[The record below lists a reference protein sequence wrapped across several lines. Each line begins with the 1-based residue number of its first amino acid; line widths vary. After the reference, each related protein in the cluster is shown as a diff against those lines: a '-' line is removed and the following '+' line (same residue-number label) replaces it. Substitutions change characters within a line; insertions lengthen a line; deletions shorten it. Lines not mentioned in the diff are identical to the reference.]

1 MEQKILRVL
10 GITMG
15 VAATLALA
23 ALAQTMTEERGTNRR
38 GNDYMTFPVRSPADC
53 RDACARDQ
61 RCRAYTFD
69 EAAGACFL
77 KDRVPGA
84 SSSRGSIS
92 GVKQDDAPPDGGGY
106 GGDVGD
112 GGGLG
117 EERGVDYPGGDYTS
131 TRVRGLQ
138 ECQNQCRYDRRCA
151 AYSFDV
157 RAVVCYLKDRV
168 NSPRRDRDKIGG
180 VKGSGRP
187 PYPGDGPGNGDLTE
201 LRGSD
206 YHGGDYT
213 SVRVRELP
221 TRLAMR
227 SAMRSLSGRSLHS
240 AWLICRDSARSAS
253 STSTLPDWASARRAL
268 SASRLCSAASSV
280 SRAGRGAS

>member
-1 MEQKILRVL
+1 MRQKVLRVL
-10 GITMG
+10 GITAG
-15 VAATLALA
+15 VAVTVALA

-38 GNDYMTFPVRSPADC
+38 GNDYTSFPTATAADC
-53 RDACARDQ
+53 RDACARDR

-69 EAAGACFL
+69 GAAGACFL

-84 SSSRGSIS
+84 SSSRGSTS
-92 GVKQDDAPPDGGGY
+92 GVKQDDAPPPGGG
-106 GGDVGD
+106 D
-112 GGGLG
+112 GYDLG

-131 TRVRGLQ
+131 TRVHGLQ

-168 NSPRRDRDKIGG
+168 NSPRRDDSKVGG

-187 PYPGDGPGNGDLTE
+187 PYPGGRDLTE

-206 YHGGDYT
+206 YYGGDYT
-213 SVRVRELP
+213 SVRVREL
-221 TRLAMR
+221 RQCQEQCRRERRCIAY
-227 SAMRSLSGRSLHS
+227 SYG
-240 AWLICRDSARSAS
+240 IRDSICYLKDRVGP
-253 STSTLPDWASARRAL
+253 LRRDNDKVTGL
-268 SASRLCSAASSV
+268 KQRY
-280 SRAGRGAS
+280 